1 MSSTSTD
8 TPLTFITRTAFEL
21 DGRIGSFYDIESD
34 KILDHSIEL
43 PKQKTH
49 LNYQPD
55 CTMKTFQPETFPNL
69 LKIVNMEPEQR
80 LNIALKMVP
89 IRRLAELFNYRSTID
104 QYTRLLH
111 YTFCSEIEL
120 LSDRYLN
127 QQHSNKVQLP
137 YHMGSHVIVR
147 VRYGIEA
154 VAIIQ
159 LPPDEKALETF
170 DCILNQICYGLKL
183 DRSLTWTTTEK
194 QHLQQMDQINVFS
207 NHPSLT
213 SIKSIVEFYQQVRQ
227 LRSQS
232 HYGTPCSYILCPS
245 DSLFTVDSQSSITFH
260 PLSAD
265 QIESIEQYLH
275 QLASRFNQMGIAVN
289 HDYSYC
295 HKHLRHFQDEIIV
308 EWTHLQKMH
317 DGEIGRIREWVKY
330 FRRNGDGPSGDRRV
344 LENGK
349 VIEMKTRMD
358 EFQSKL
364 TTRNNKEQFLKEKLP
379 KEFQYRNATNYK
391 ITENDDDRS
400 LENKLI
406 GYEKNI
412 CIVCST
418 DRLYEEHSS
427 EWNKIYNEIREEYNR
442 NPQLRLIYVDFT
454 DHCYKLNQFKVF
466 PLKEQDNRKDV
477 SRSIVSTTSEVVE
490 DDEMI
495 NVLLVGESG
504 VGKSTFINALVNYL
518 RYDTFEQAE
527 SSGPVILLPV
537 SFLVT
542 SGKNFDEFQV
552 EYDGLDTHSS
562 EDHDHPGQS
571 VTQHCRSYIFT
582 ILDDQTQK
590 RRKVRLIDTPG
601 FGDVRGVE
609 QDTKNTRE
617 MISFINNL
625 THLHAICILMKP
637 NVTRLHIFFRSFLM
651 QLFDV
656 LGEDIRNNILFCFTN
671 TRATFYGPG
680 STAPVLKTFV
690 KEYPLLDLLFS
701 KENSFC
707 FDSESFR
714 YLVAKQRGVQ
724 FESDEA
730 KECAKTWTRSSVE
743 SKRFLN
749 YIMTTTSV
757 YQIHNNRQSRN
768 NTQTQIDQLTR
779 PILEVIRNHLRHVI
793 LHDTRSSNIS
803 IELRPKSLTDDTAI
817 CRQCP
822 RQSREYGSFMIL
834 SDNPHIFHNSCLTC
848 SCSSQEH
855 SSIDYRLEY
864 KMHNNPPSQSKETL
878 MKIVDQLIDA
888 CAMFTYFVMNGSYNE
903 RDDKILSKLKT
914 MIKEEEQNGKG
925 SAGLLNVNLVEK
937 LNEVR
942 QRYEEVMNKKRRD
955 NEKCPDLTSVN
966 KWIDEMNAVDM
977 IKLQM
982 DAIRTWQQLMFKNY
996 EFHVPM

>member
-1 MSSTSTD
+1 MSSTSTV
-8 TPLTFITRTAFEL
+8 TQLPFTSRSAFEL
-21 DGRIGSFYDIESD
+21 GGQVGSFYDIESD
-34 KILDHSIEL
+34 TI
-43 PKQKTH
+43 
-49 LNYQPD
+49 LNYSIVSPNERIRSYNRPD
-55 CTMKTFQPETFPNL
+55 CTMKTLQPETFPNL

-80 LNIALKMVP
+80 LDIALKMVR
-89 IRRLAELFNYRSTID
+89 IRRLADLFNYRSTIN
-104 QYTRLLH
+104 QYSRLLH
-111 YTFCSEIEL
+111 YTFYTGMEF
-120 LSDRYLN
+120 LSDRDLK
-127 QQHSNKVQLP
+127 QQQSSKIQLP
-137 YHMGSHVIVR
+137 EFMGSHVIVR

-159 LPPDEKALETF
+159 LPPDEKTVHTF
-170 DCILNQICYGLKL
+170 DGILRQIRDSLNW
-183 DRSLTWTTTEK
+183 DTSLTWTTTEQK
-194 QHLQQMDQINVFS
+194 HLQQMDQINVFS
-207 NHPSLT
+207 NHSSLT
-213 SIKSIVEFYQQVRQ
+213 SIKSTLEFYQQMRQ
-227 LRSQS
+227 LRFQS
-232 HYGTPCSYILCPS
+232 HDNTPCSYILCPS
-245 DSLFTVDSQSSITFH
+245 DSLFTVDNQSSITFH
-260 PLSAD
+260 HLSLD

-289 HDYSYC
+289 HDYPYC
-295 HKHLRHFQDEIIV
+295 HKHLRHFQDNIIA
-308 EWTHLQKMH
+308 EWTQLQKMH
-317 DGEIGRIREWVKY
+317 AEEIGRIREWVKY

-344 LENGK
+344 LENEK
-349 VIEMKTRMD
+349 VIEVKTMLD
-358 EFQSKL
+358 KFQSKL

-379 KEFQYRNATNYK
+379 KEFQYRHATNYK
-391 ITENDDDRS
+391 ITENDDDRT

-406 GYEKNI
+406 GYEKDI

-418 DRLYEEHSS
+418 DQLYEEHSS
-427 EWNKIYNEIREEYNR
+427 EWNKIYNEIREECNR
-442 NPQLRLIYVDFT
+442 NPQLRFIYVDFT
-454 DHCYKLNQFKVF
+454 DHRYKLNQFKVF
-466 PLKEQDNRKDV
+466 PSKEQDKRKDTP
-477 SRSIVSTTSEVVE
+477 RSIVSTTSEVVE

-518 RYDTFEQAE
+518 RYETFEQAE
-527 SSGPVILLPV
+527 SNRPVVLLPV

-562 EDHDHPGQS
+562 EEHNHPGQS

-582 ILDDQTQK
+582 ILDDQK
-590 RRKVRLIDTPG
+590 KKKRKVRLIDTPG

-656 LGEDIRNNILFCFTN
+656 LGEYIRNNILFCFTN

-680 STAPVLKTFV
+680 STAPVLKEFLQSL
-690 KEYPLLDLLFS
+690 PNPDLQLS
-701 KENSFC
+701 RANSFC

-749 YIMTTTSV
+749 YILTTTNV
-757 YQIHNNRQSRN
+757 YQFHNNRQSRN

-817 CRQCP
+817 CRHCP
-822 RQSREYGSFMIL
+822 RQSREYGSFMIV
-834 SDNPHIFHNSCLTC
+834 SDNPHIFHNNCLTC

-864 KMHNNPPSQSKETL
+864 KMHNNPPSQSKEIL
-878 MKIVDQLIDA
+878 IKSVDQLIDA
-888 CAMFTYFVMNGSYNE
+888 CAMFSYFVMNGSYNE
-903 RDDKILSKLKT
+903 REDKILSKLKT

-925 SAGLLNVNLVEK
+925 SAGLLNINLVEK

-942 QRYEEVMNKKRRD
+942 QQYEVVMNKKRRD
-955 NEKCPDLTSVN
+955 NEKCADLTSVN
-966 KWIDEMNAVDM
+966 KWIDEVNEVDM